1 MCCHFNAHKDIAAK
15 PLTEHKTFKKK
26 KNLMA
31 NAEMKEESLSHSA
44 FSHNFGLQMYQS
56 MHHISAKIQ

>member
-1 MCCHFNAHKDIAAK
+1 
-15 PLTEHKTFKKK
+15 
-26 KNLMA
+26 MA